1 MCSHTVVFLEYKL
14 VSLENYRGRS
24 HNLKGSDSS
33 QVPGVVLYI
42 CDPSTWDE
50 KVNIARD
57 QPGLHEALCLHKV
70 IISNNSEGNWGEYL
84 FRFEFYMVTGE
95 HVMDFKGSNAQH
107 ILISSQSYLVLL
119 SFISYSN

>member
-1 MCSHTVVFLEYKL
+1 MFLEYKL

-24 HNLKGSDSS
+24 HNSKGSDSS
-33 QVPGVVLYI
+33 QVPGVVVYI
-42 CDPSTWDE
+42 NNLSTWDE
-50 KVNIARD
+50 KVDIARD

-95 HVMDFKGSNAQH
+95 RVMDFKGSNAQH